1 MGADCKSVG
10 LCLRRFES
18 YICHTQNPGERQLT
32 GVLSFVGE
40 AGAGLPTRPGA
51 GRRRVVSGAAA
62 YESR

>member
-32 GVLSFVGE
+32 GVLSFV
-40 AGAGLPTRPGA
+40 AGTGCPAGTPLCVGCRPELPGA
-51 GRRRVVSGAAA
+51 AT

>member
-40 AGAGLPTRPGA
+40 TGPFVGKTGCRARRHGPDRAGDA
-51 GRRRVVSGAAA
+51 
-62 YESR
+62 